1 MDWTSICCTIV
12 TSATTAGRPSGPP
25 PSESSGRHS
34 GLGPVFRVIASP
46 SPVPWR
52 PPHSR
57 LTTDSAPRGSHLFSA
72 EVWSAPPPFPGPD
85 GAQRQHHGTT
95 GAPCGQETVSAWAV
109 EPGGLGVALRARVD
123 SDSSIPSHVSGSPA
137 SKGTDVL
144 AMHPFGFPAGFLQGP
159 GCDLGRAVVMALGKD
174 KGRARGTWGSPPF
187 KTRTTVTQSAGT
199 RKLQLG

>member
-25 PSESSGRHS
+25 PSESSSRHS

-72 EVWSAPPPFPGPD
+72 EVWSAPPPFPGPRWCSE
-85 GAQRQHHGTT
+85 AASWHHRCSLRT
-95 GAPCGQETVSAWAV
+95 GHTAVSAWAV
-109 EPGGLGVALRARVD
+109 EPGGPGVALRARVD

-137 SKGTDVL
+137 SKGTCWQRLLLVSSKAQGVIWGERLSWRL
-144 AMHPFGFPAGFLQGP
+144 ARTRAGLVVPGAHPPL
-159 GCDLGRAVVMALGKD
+159 
-174 KGRARGTWGSPPF
+174 
-187 KTRTTVTQSAGT
+187 
-199 RKLQLG
+199 KLEQL